1 MQDRTIKYG
10 DPSRS
15 LSKCQLRYE
24 RVAFASLSFLFALLC
39 CFQILYGNLNW
50 DEFNFL
56 AEIHSYRADRLATPL
71 QTFHVHLFE
80 WLTLAGTG
88 EADQIVIGR
97 GIMGLLLAATC
108 GAVFLI
114 AREIF
119 GAQTAMLVV
128 SAYIASG
135 FVLVHGASFRTDPLV
150 TAAMMSAIALLMLGP
165 LRYPLAVLAGT
176 LAAVGLLTSIKGVF
190 YFPAFLGALAWR
202 LGRAEPREVIG
213 HFAIAGAALISLASL
228 LWALHAASLV
238 SVAPLKNQ
246 AVGAYG
252 ALDKTIISQGLFPRG
267 WFVLRWILEGPIS
280 AILIVAGIALGLAS
294 AIRGSECNRALA
306 TLLLAAPLLSLAF
319 YRNAFPYFFAFL
331 LPPVIIVT
339 GYAVERLQSAKVRTA
354 IYALFAVALLSKIPM
369 LIRHDQSAQRDT
381 IAAVHAMF
389 PEPVPYVDRAGMIG
403 SFPKVGF
410 FMSTWGMEVARSSGQ
425 AVLTNA
431 IERNLPP
438 LVIANS
444 PALELALT
452 QEEAPPLLRL
462 HRRDEETL
470 RSNYIHHWGAIWVA
484 GKHLDVAV
492 PEVTFDL
499 TIPGSYTVEC
509 TGPGLTIN
517 GLAHR
522 CWDVIKLARGKHSV
536 SSVAPS
542 RITLRYG
549 DRITRPAQPA
559 PQRQIFYP
567 L

>member
-1 MQDRTIKYG
+1 MQDRKSKYG
-10 DPSRS
+10 DSFHP
-15 LSKCQLRYE
+15 LSDDQLWYE
-24 RVAFASLSFLFALLC
+24 RVAFASLSFLFAILC
-39 CFQILYGNLNW
+39 CFQIFHGNLNW

-56 AEIHSYRADRLATPL
+56 AEVHSYRADRLAAPL

-80 WLTLAGTG
+80 WLTLARTG

-108 GAVFLI
+108 VAVFLI

-128 SAYIASG
+128 SAYLASG
-135 FVLVHGASFRTDPLV
+135 FVLIHGASFRTDPLV
-150 TAAMMSAIALLMLGP
+150 TAAMMSAIALLMLRP
-165 LRYPLAVLAGT
+165 LRYPLAFLAGT
-176 LAAVGLLTSIKGVF
+176 LAAVGLLTSLKGVF
-190 YFPAFLGALAWR
+190 YLPAFLGALVWR

-213 HFAIAGAALISLASL
+213 HFAIAGAALISLGSL

-280 AILIVAGIALGLAS
+280 AILVVGGITLGLAS
-294 AIRGSECNRALA
+294 AIRGSERNRTLV

-339 GYAVERLQSAKVRTA
+339 GYAIERLQSAKFRLA
-354 IYALFAVALLSKIPM
+354 IYALFAVALWSKVPT

-389 PEPVPYVDRAGMIG
+389 SVPVPYVDRAGMIA

-444 PALELALT
+444 RALDFALT
-452 QEEAPPLLRL
+452 GKEAPPLLRL
-462 HRRDEETL
+462 DRRDEETL

-492 PEVTFDL
+492 PKVTFDL

-509 TGPGLTIN
+509 NGPGLTIN

-522 CWDVIKLARGKHSV
+522 CGDVVKLAAGQHSASSV
-536 SSVAPS
+536 SP
-542 RITLRYG
+542 RTITLRYG
-549 DRITRPAQPA
+549 DRIARPAQPA
-559 PQRQIFYP
+559 PKRPIFYP